1 MLYEARK
8 ASHTL
13 QAQRDED
20 LKSALHLDITS
31 SATST
36 STPASSPGA
45 SSPSNSP
52 YREDPLLNS
61 HQIVH
66 SNSNEVITGTGNGA
80 AFNTNNN
87 IIDSGVGG
95 VGAGGDGSLKVKKV
109 SQMVETEAF
118 GVRSVSVA
126 FNFND
131 SGDDLDAQDSVGVSV
146 SLNSQFASTL
156 SPASES
162 TPSTMTVASDVL
174 QSVPSSSSSTSPFTT
189 LDKSQESEVDKMESD
204 LGISAPGYS
213 GDSNSSNDSLP
224 FIDIMPSTPVP
235 VQMGY
240 RPKPLETLSVSTSS
254 QHVRFAYLS
263 STLDAS
269 HLIIPD

>member
-20 LKSALHLDITS
+20 IRSALHLDTTS
-31 SATST
+31 SPSST

-45 SSPSNSP
+45 SSPSSSP
-52 YREDPLLNS
+52 YRNDSLLNL
-61 HQIVH
+61 HQIEH
-66 SNSNEVITGTGNGA
+66 SNSSEANIGKMNGA
-80 AFNTNNN
+80 VSNTTSD
-87 IIDSGVGG
+87 IIDGG
-95 VGAGGDGSLKVKKV
+95 VRGGEKDGSLKAKKA

-146 SLNSQFASTL
+146 SLNSQFANTL

-174 QSVPSSSSSTSPFTT
+174 QSLPSSSSSLSPFTT
-189 LDKSQESEVDKMESD
+189 LDKSQESEVDKLESD
-204 LGISAPGYS
+204 LVISASGYS
-213 GDSNSSNDSLP
+213 NDSSNNSHSSLP
-224 FIDIMPSTPVP
+224 FIDIAPSTPVP
-235 VQMGY
+235 VQLGY
-240 RPKPLETLSVSTSS
+240 RPKPLETLSVRTSS
-254 QHVRFAYLS
+254 RYVLFVCPS
-263 STLDAS
+263 STLNNICS
-269 HLIIPD
+269 MLML